1 MKLFLVRLP
10 IVFFD
15 AHTLNAHTHAF
26 IQKKKVISAGLGR
39 RRRKRK
45 ACMKNFLDQKKGSK
59 RQET

>member
-15 AHTLNAHTHAF
+15 AHTLNARTHAF
-26 IQKKKVISAGLGR
+26 IQKKKVISAGLR
-39 RRRKRK
+39 KRRKRK
-45 ACMKNFLDQKKGSK
+45 ACMKNFLNQKKGSK